1 MLQFQTMY
9 LVASRTREVIV
20 PHCFAWKYCVQ
31 VRVLQHRKVV
41 EVLESSG
48 GGHKGDQR
56 TGVPPL

>member
-1 MLQFQTMY
+1 MY